1 VMLNK
6 KAPITILY
14 YYKLRHIFTV
24 GLLARGYN
32 VFIVLDGA
40 VTIDLVYA
48 FAIIGRTN
56 PEIILFYS
64 MVGL

>member
-6 KAPITILY
+6 KAPITSLY
-14 YYKLRHIFTV
+14 YYKLKHIFTIV
-24 GLLARGYN
+24 LLARGYN

-48 FAIIGRTN
+48 FAIIGRIN